1 MTLPR
6 TLRFCRCS
14 LLNCACEAGHD
25 LKSVTAAG
33 SLRDI
38 RAGYTR
44 LAGPQAARRL
54 RPAEMKGSAEGCM
67 FQSINLLGF
76 SVFICT
82 SVCISLSIHLPLHL

>member
-1 MTLPR
+1 M
-6 TLRFCRCS
+6 
-14 LLNCACEAGHD
+14 NCACEAGHD
-25 LKSVTAAG
+25 LKSVAAAG

-54 RPAEMKGSAEGCM
+54 RSQRKALFRLAEMSGSAEGCM
-67 FQSINLLGF
+67 FQSINFLGF